1 MLQALVA
8 DDALGALRGRIQRAF
23 LATGLACALATG
35 LLFAALPP
43 PVSDRLRWAMVLG
56 YLAVGL
62 ACAVVLRLGRAAIER
77 ATPAVMVMLLAVL
90 GSSSL
95 ANGWGLGAP
104 GLAFLSLI
112 ACMACAVAAP
122 GPGRAVVVLAAAL
135 PLALGAAERFGWL
148 VSHAGPPLLARVT
161 VPLVAVAA
169 GAAAGLALARL
180 LSAHLRDA
188 EAREAR
194 FQVLLGIAAD
204 AYWEAGPDL
213 RFGGASLRDAQGKF
227 VPIIGPSQES
237 IWRLDAVQMAPEA
250 IEALRRTLQTR
261 QPLRDLPLR
270 WRHADGHWLDMWV
283 SGQPRHDLAGQFL
296 GYWGVAR
303 DVTRER
309 QADQALLQSQAWLK
323 ALVSTSPDVM
333 TLSELGSGRYVVVN
347 QAFCQFSGWT
357 AEEAVG
363 RTAMELGNWADAGE
377 RDKLIQALANTSQMA
392 EMSLRFRTRSGEV
405 KALMV
410 LASRFSQDG
419 QQYLVMNSR
428 DIGHSQRERQERDA
442 ILANAS
448 VGIAFIRQGRFA
460 MTNPRFDD
468 IYGWPHGELVGREVH
483 VVWPTPAQAQAYGE
497 EVAPGLRRG
506 EAIHSERWTT
516 RRDATP
522 FLVNLRAKAID
533 LHHPGQSGTIWI
545 AEDVTTQRQ
554 AEAELARARDAAEA
568 ANQAKSGFLAN
579 TSHELRTPL
588 NAVQGL
594 VRMARQPGLD
604 DARRQQYLGQ
614 IDDSAQTLG
623 LIISDILDLSKI
635 EAGKLDLETVAFNL
649 PELLESLGHVH
660 AALADSRGLTFR
672 VEIDGRLPTTVR
684 GDALR
689 LRQILSNFLH
699 NAQKFTEHGGIVL
712 RALAG
717 AGVTVRFE
725 VQDTGP
731 GIEATTQARLFTP
744 FTQADESTTRRFGG
758 SGLGLAICRQLAV
771 RMGGSVG
778 VDSLPERGSCFYA
791 ELPLSPASDTEVGAL
806 LAAPD
811 SDALHGARVLLVE
824 DNPVN
829 MMIAVALLESWQ
841 MDVTQAVDGYAA
853 LAAVTQA
860 QLAQRPFALVLMDVQ
875 MPGISGY
882 EATRRLRQQYSS
894 TELPVIA
901 LTAAAMVS
909 ERAQALEAGM
919 NDFLTKPLDTQRM
932 RMVLSRTVEAGRPS

>member
-1 MLQALVA
+1 MML
-8 DDALGALRGRIQRAF
+8 
-23 LATGLACALATG
+23 
-35 LLFAALPP
+35 
-43 PVSDRLRWAMVLG
+43 
-56 YLAVGL
+56 
-62 ACAVVLRLGRAAIER
+62 
-77 ATPAVMVMLLAVL
+77 LLAVL

-95 ANGWGLGAP
+95 ANGWGLSAP
-104 GLAFLSLI
+104 GLAFLSLL

-122 GPGRAVVVLAAAL
+122 RPGQVVVALAAAL
-135 PLALGAAERFGWL
+135 PLALGAAERLGWL
-148 VSHAGPPLLARVT
+148 VGQAGPPLLARVT
-161 VPLVAVAA
+161 VLLLAVAA

-180 LSAHLRDA
+180 LGAHVRDA

-194 FQVLLGIAAD
+194 FQALLGIAAD

-213 RFGGASLRDAQGKF
+213 RLRGASRRNAQGKF
-227 VPIIGPSQES
+227 MPIIGPAQES
-237 IWRLDAVQMAPEA
+237 IWQLDTVHMAPEA
-250 IEALRRTLQTR
+250 IEALRHTLQAR

-270 WRHADGHWLDMWV
+270 WRGANGQWLDMLA
-283 SGQPRHDLAGQFL
+283 SGQPRHNLAGQFL

-309 QADQALLQSQAWLK
+309 QADQALLQSQTWLK

-333 TLSELGSGRYVVVN
+333 TLTDLSSGRYIIVN
-347 QAFCQFSGWT
+347 SAFSRFSGWT

-363 RTAMELGNWADAGE
+363 RTSMELGVWADTAE
-377 RDKLIQALANTSQMA
+377 RAALILALSDGGTGGAVA
-392 EMSLRFRTRSGEV
+392 EMSLRFRSRSGEV
-405 KALMV
+405 KPLMV
-410 LASRFSQDG
+410 LASRFSQDE
-419 QQYLVMNSR
+419 QSYLVINGR
-428 DIGHSQRERQERDA
+428 DISQSQRERQERDA
-442 ILANAS
+442 ILTNAS
-448 VGIAFIRQGRFA
+448 VGIAFTLRGRFA

-468 IYGWPHGELVGREVH
+468 LYGWPHGELVGREVH
-483 VVWPTPAQAQAYGE
+483 AVWPSPAQARAYHD

-506 EAIHSERWTT
+506 EAIHTERWTA
-516 RRDATP
+516 RRDGTP

-533 LHHPGQSGTIWI
+533 PQHPGQSGTIWI
-545 AEDVTTQRQ
+545 ADDVTAQRQ

-604 DARRQQYLGQ
+604 DAKRQQYLAQ

-635 EAGKLDLETVAFNL
+635 EAGKLDLEIVAFDL
-649 PELLESLGHVH
+649 PELLDGLGHIH
-660 AALADSRGLTFR
+660 AALAESRGLVFR
-672 VEIDGRLPTTVR
+672 FEPDPRLPTTVR

-699 NAQKFTEHGGIVL
+699 NAQKFTEHGSIGL
-712 RALAG
+712 RAMAG
-717 AGVTVRFE
+717 AGVGVGVGSATFVRFE
-725 VQDTGP
+725 VHDTGP
-731 GIEATTQARLFTP
+731 GIDTATQARLFSP

-758 SGLGLAICRQLAV
+758 TGLGLAICRQLAQ

-778 VDSLPERGSCFYA
+778 VDSTPGRGSCFYA
-791 ELPLSPASDTEVGAL
+791 ELPLSLASDTEVGAL
-806 LAAPD
+806 RAAPEGG
-811 SDALHGARVLLVE
+811 SLHGARVLLVE

-841 MDVTQAVDGYAA
+841 MDVTQAVDGHAA
-853 LAAVTQA
+853 LAAVAQA
-860 QLAQRPFALVLMDVQ
+860 QQAQRPFALVLMDVQ

-882 EATRRLRQQYSS
+882 EATRRLRQTYSAA
-894 TELPVIA
+894 ELPVIA

-932 RMVLSRTVEAGRPS
+932 RVVLSRTLEAGRAT